1 MNLQWEPKIG
11 PAIIITLT
19 GSLSVLIT
27 IGVIY
32 GISITKLENAL
43 IKAENAE
50 KSVSLIKEHASF
62 QNERLGKIE
71 TSIQFIIPAIQRI
84 EAAVKR

>member
-11 PAIIITLT
+11 PAIVITLT

-50 KSVSLIKEHASF
+50 KSVSLIKEHASL